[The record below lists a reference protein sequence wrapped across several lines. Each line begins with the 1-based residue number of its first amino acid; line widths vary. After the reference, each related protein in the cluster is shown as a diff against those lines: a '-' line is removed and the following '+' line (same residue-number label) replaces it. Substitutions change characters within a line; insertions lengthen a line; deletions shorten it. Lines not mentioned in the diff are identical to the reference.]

1 MAVMIKQGAAAAE
14 YPALARVRTELEA
27 FKRKFY
33 LNLLVRG
40 GLVAGGLL
48 LSFFVVFNGL
58 EYFLYLPT
66 VVRAGLLFGFIG
78 LTMYSFA
85 RWIWTP
91 LAALTN
97 LRRLLSDEQ
106 AARRVGE
113 LFPEVQDRLLNSLQL
128 QGQARDNALI
138 AASLE
143 QRAAQMDDISFAKG
157 IDIQQQSKPL
167 WKYAAIPA
175 AVLLLLLAFYPSFLV
190 QGTERI
196 WHYKRAYSPP
206 APFQFVIKNPKLTA
220 FKGEDFTLDVGV
232 AGQALPADVSIAFDE
247 GERKLSKVTGRGDQF
262 RYTFEQPQG
271 DVTFQLKGAGFASP
285 EYQLTVLERP
295 NLRDFKVSITYPPY
309 TGKAAETI
317 ENGGNLTVPEGSTVR
332 WEFATAATDEL
343 ALVFQNPDETL
354 AATGDDGTFTAERRV
369 LRSQPYLLRLKNP
382 ASLNRDPISY
392 QLTAVPDLPPTLT
405 LEAFSDTVTRRYLAL
420 GGTVRDDYGLTRLEL
435 HYALRRAGQGPN
447 STPSRVG
454 ATPLGLP
461 RESAGTYAYTW
472 NLNAL
477 NLQPG
482 DRLEYYV
489 EAWDNDG
496 VHGPKATRT
505 RPAEFRLPS
514 RRELRQEM
522 QAQAQSVASQMSQA
536 AKQSEKLER
545 ELAKAQ
551 DKLKTKRDLSFQD
564 RKQLENMLDQKNQ
577 LNQQME
583 QMQKMFDQLQQKQ
596 DQASPKSEELAKKA
610 EELKKLMADLLDPE
624 TKKLYDKLQKLLEEK
639 KQPDAEMQKLLQQL
653 ENKED
658 TLQKELDRALEMFK
672 QMQLEQKAEETANK
686 LDELAR
692 QEEKLAEKTEKND
705 KDNPDNKASNQDQK
719 AKQEELKKEQA
730 ENQKEF
736 DDLKKELQ
744 ELKQMDKEF
753 GDQNGMDE
761 QKPEQE
767 QTDQDMQDSQQS
779 LSKNQNKKAAGNQ
792 KSAASRMKK
801 MAQKMRDQ
809 MSEEESDQAQQNIDD
824 LRDIL
829 ENLLT
834 LSFDQEQLMKD
845 FRKVDQSDPRFVQLG
860 QTQRKLRDDAKIIQD
875 SLYALAKKEPKIQSF
890 VTREVGEMNGRMD
903 ESLTHIQQRDL
914 GRATATEQQAMT
926 SMNNLALMLQSSLQQ
941 MQQEAQEGKGAP
953 KDGQGKPGKKKGKGK
968 GQGQGSKPG
977 PGSMGQ
983 MQKQLNEQIQKLSQS
998 GKTGR
1003 AMSEELAKLAAQ
1015 QQMLRQAM
1023 QQLDKMQQGGKPGGS
1038 QGQSGQ
1044 GGEGQ
1049 AGQGQSKNGKEGK
1062 EGGDPTGKDGK
1073 GKGDQGM
1080 GGTGD
1085 LKKMMEQT
1093 ETDLVNKR
1101 LTEETMMRQQQI
1113 LTRLLEVE
1121 KSARERDQDTKREAQ
1136 AAQYKPPVFPPAFDK
1151 YKVSKERQT
1160 ELLRSTPPNLTP
1172 YYQREVGE
1180 YFQKIK

>member
-1 MAVMIKQGAAAAE
+1 MEMTIAGGAAEAH

-48 LSFFVVFNGL
+48 LTFFVVFNGL

-66 VVRAGLLFGFIG
+66 GARAGLLFGFIG
-78 LTMYSFA
+78 LTIYSFA

-113 LFPEVQDRLLNSLQL
+113 LFPDVQDRLLNALQL

-143 QRAAQMDDISFAKG
+143 QRAAQMGNISFAQG
-157 IDIQQQSKPL
+157 IDIRQQSRPL
-167 WKYAAIPA
+167 WKYAAVPV
-175 AVLLLLLAFYPSFLV
+175 AVLLALLAFYPSFLV

-220 FKGEDFTLDVGV
+220 FRGEDFTLDVAV
-232 AGQALPADVSIAFDE
+232 AGAVLPADVSIAFND
-247 GERKLSKVTGRGDQF
+247 GERRLSKVAGRGDQF

-271 DVTFQLKGAGFASP
+271 DVTFQLKGAGFNSP

-295 NLRDFKVSITYPPY
+295 NLRDFKVNITYPAY

-354 AATGDDGTFTAERRV
+354 AASGDDGTFVATRRIM
-369 LRSQPYLLRLKNP
+369 RSQPYLLRLKNP

-392 QLTAVPDLPPTLT
+392 QLTAVPDAVPTLT
-405 LEAFSDTVTRRYLAL
+405 LEAFPDTVTRRYLAL

-435 HYALRRAGQGPN
+435 HYTLIRNNQKQG
-447 STPSRVG
+447 SSSQK
-454 ATPLGLP
+454 PLELP

-472 NLNAL
+472 NLNPL

-496 VHGPKATRT
+496 VHGPKAART
-505 RPAEFRLPS
+505 RPAEFRLPGK
-514 RRELRQEM
+514 REMRQELN
-522 QAQAQSVASQMSQA
+522 AQAQSVASQLSQA

-545 ELAKAQ
+545 ELAKTQ

-577 LNQQME
+577 MNQQME
-583 QMQKMFDQLQQKQ
+583 QMQKMFEQLQQKQ

-610 EELKKLMADLLDPE
+610 DELKKLMADLLDPE
-624 TKKLYDKLQKLLEEK
+624 TKKLYDKLQKLLEQQ
-639 KQPDAEMQKLLQQL
+639 KQPDAELQKLLQQL

-672 QMQLEQKAEETANK
+672 QMQMEQKAEETANK
-686 LDELAR
+686 LDELAK

-705 KDNPDNKASNQDQK
+705 KENPDNKASNQDQK
-719 AKQEELKKEQA
+719 AQQEQLKQEQA
-730 ENQKEF
+730 ANQKEF
-736 DDLKKELQ
+736 DELKKELQ
-744 ELKQMDKEF
+744 ELKQMDKEL

-761 QKPEQE
+761 QKPDQE
-767 QTDQDMQDSQQS
+767 QTDQDMQESQQQ
-779 LSKNQNKKAAGNQ
+779 LGKNQNKKAAGKQ
-792 KSAASRMKK
+792 KSAAARMKK
-801 MAQKMRDQ
+801 MAQKMREQ

-834 LSFDQEQLMKD
+834 LSFDQETLMKD

-903 ESLTHIQQRDL
+903 ESLTHIQQRDPS
-914 GRATATEQQAMT
+914 RATATQQQAMT
-926 SMNNLALMLQSSLQQ
+926 SMNNLALMLGSSLDQ
-941 MQQEAQEGKGAP
+941 MQQEAQAGKGAP

-977 PGSMGQ
+977 PGNMGQ
-983 MQKQLNEQIQKLSQS
+983 MQKQLNDQIQKLSQS
-998 GKTGR
+998 GKSGR
-1003 AMSEELAKLAAQ
+1003 AMSEELAKMAGQ

-1023 QQLDKMQQGGKPGGS
+1023 QQLDKLQQGQGKPGGAKP
-1038 QGQSGQ
+1038 
-1044 GGEGQ
+1044 GEG
-1049 AGQGQSKNGKEGK
+1049 KDGKDGK
-1062 EGGDPTGKDGK
+1062 EGGKEGGANGKDGK
-1073 GKGDQGM
+1073 GDQGG

-1085 LKKMMEQT
+1085 IKKMMEQT

-1101 LTEETMMRQQQI
+1101 LTEETIMRQQQI

-1151 YKVSKERQT
+1151 YKGSKERQT
-1160 ELLRSTPPNLTP
+1160 ELLRSTPPTLTP

>member
-1 MAVMIKQGAAAAE
+1 MAGGASGAQ

-40 GLVAGGLL
+40 LLVAGGLL
-48 LSFFVVFNGL
+48 LTFFVVFNVL

-66 VVRAGLLFGFIG
+66 VVRAGLLFGF
-78 LTMYSFA
+78 LALVVYSFA
-85 RWIWTP
+85 RWIWQP
-91 LAALTN
+91 LAAIAN

-113 LFPEVQDRLLNSLQL
+113 LFPEVQDRLLNALQL

-143 QRAAQMDDISFAKG
+143 QRAAQMGNISFAQG
-157 IDIQQQSKPL
+157 IDIQQQSRPL
-167 WKYAAIPA
+167 WKYAAVPVA
-175 AVLLLLLAFYPSFLV
+175 ALLALLAFYPSFLV

-196 WHYKRAYSPP
+196 WHYRRAYSPP

-220 FKGEDFTLDVGV
+220 FRGEDFTLDVGV
-232 AGQALPADVSIAFDE
+232 AGAALPAEVSIAFSE
-247 GERKLSKVTGRGDQF
+247 GERRLSKVAGRGDQF

-271 DVTFQLKGAGFASP
+271 DVAFQLKGAGFNSP

-295 NLRDFKVSITYPPY
+295 NLRDFKVNITYPAY

-317 ENGGNLTVPEGSTVR
+317 ANGGNLAVPEGSTVR

-354 AATGDDGTFTAERRV
+354 TASGADAGNGTFVATRRV

-392 QLTAVPDLPPTLT
+392 QLTAVPDLVPTLT
-405 LEAFSDTVTRRYLAL
+405 LEAFPDTVTRRYLAL
-420 GGTVRDDYGLTRLEL
+420 GGTARDDYGLTRLVL
-435 HYALRRAGQGPN
+435 HYDLKRANQKSGTRNQK
-447 STPSRVG
+447 
-454 ATPLGLP
+454 PLALP

-472 NLNAL
+472 NLNPL

-496 VHGPKATRT
+496 VHGPKAART
-505 RPAEFRLPS
+505 RPAEFRLPGQ
-514 RRELRQEM
+514 REMRQELN
-522 QAQAQSVASQMSQA
+522 AQAQSVASQMSQA

-577 LNQQME
+577 MTQQLE
-583 QMQKMFDQLQQKQ
+583 QMQKLFEQLQQKQ

-624 TKKLYDKLQKLLEEK
+624 TKKLYDKLQKLLEQQ

-658 TLQKELDRALEMFK
+658 TLQKELDRALEVFK
-672 QMQLEQKAEETANK
+672 QMQLEQKVEETANK
-686 LDELAR
+686 LDELAKD
-692 QEEKLAEKTEKND
+692 EEKLAEKTEQND
-705 KDNPDNKASNQDQK
+705 KENPDNKASNQDQK
-719 AKQEELKKEQA
+719 VDQKVKQEQLKQEQA
-730 ENQKEF
+730 DNQKEF
-736 DDLKKELQ
+736 EDLKKELQ
-744 ELKQMDKEF
+744 DLKQMDKEL
-753 GDQNGMDE
+753 GDQNGLDE
-761 QKPEQE
+761 QKPDQE
-767 QTDQDMQDSQQS
+767 QTDQDLQESQQQ
-779 LSKNQNKKAAGNQ
+779 LGKNQNKKAAAKQ
-792 KSAASRMKK
+792 KSAASRMKQ
-801 MAQKMRDQ
+801 MAKKMRDQ
-809 MSEEESDQAQQNIDD
+809 MSEEESDQAQENIDD

-834 LSFDQEQLMKD
+834 LSFDQEGLMKE

-926 SMNNLALMLQSSLQQ
+926 SMNNLALMLQSSLDQ
-941 MQQEAQEGKGAP
+941 MQQEAQAGKGQP
-953 KDGQGKPGKKKGKGK
+953 KDGQGKPGKKKGKSK
-968 GQGQGSKPG
+968 GQGPGGKPG
-977 PGSMGQ
+977 PGNMGQ
-983 MQKQLNEQIQKLSQS
+983 MQQQLNEQIQKLSQS
-998 GKTGR
+998 GKSGR
-1003 AMSEELAKLAAQ
+1003 EMSQELAKLAGQ

-1023 QQLDKMQQGGKPGGS
+1023 QQLDKMQQGGGKPGGP
-1038 QGQSGQ
+1038 
-1044 GGEGQ
+1044 
-1049 AGQGQSKNGKEGK
+1049 AGQGKDGKEGK
-1062 EGGDPTGKDGK
+1062 PEGKEGAAGGKDGK
-1073 GKGDQGM
+1073 DEQG

-1101 LTEETMMRQQQI
+1101 LTEQTLLRQQQI

-1136 AAQYKPPVFPPAFDK
+1136 TAQVKPPGFPPAFDK
-1151 YKVSKERQT
+1151 YKASKERQT
-1160 ELLRSTPPNLTP
+1160 ELLRSTPPSLTP

>member
-1 MAVMIKQGAAAAE
+1 MAMLMERDASAAE

-40 GLVAGGLL
+40 LLVAGGLL
-48 LSFFVVFNGL
+48 LTLFVVFNVL

-66 VVRAGLLFGFIG
+66 AARAVLLFGF
-78 LTMYSFA
+78 LALVAYSFG

-113 LFPEVQDRLLNSLQL
+113 LFPEVQDRLLNALQL

-143 QRAAQMDDISFAKG
+143 QRAAQLGQFSFAQG
-157 IDIQQQSKPL
+157 IDIRQQSRPL
-167 WKYAAIPA
+167 WKYAAVPV
-175 AVLLLLLAFYPSFLV
+175 AVLLGLLAFYPSFLV

-196 WHYKRAYSPP
+196 WHYRRAYSPP
-206 APFQFVIKNPKLTA
+206 APFQFVINNRQLTA
-220 FKGEDFTLDVGV
+220 FRGEDFTLDVSV
-232 AGQALPADVSIAFDE
+232 AGAALPANVDIAYND
-247 GERKLSKVTGRGDQF
+247 GERRLSKVAGRGDQF

-271 DVTFQLKGAGFASP
+271 TVTFQLKGAGFNSP

-295 NLRDFKVSITYPPY
+295 NLRDFKVNITYPAY
-309 TGKAAETI
+309 TGKATETI

-354 AATGDDGTFTAERRV
+354 AATGEAGTFVASRQV

-382 ASLNRDPISY
+382 ASLNRDPIAY
-392 QLTAVPDLPPTLT
+392 QLTAVPDLAPALT
-405 LEAFSDTVTRRYLAL
+405 LEAFPDTVTRRYLAL
-420 GGTVRDDYGLTRLEL
+420 GGTVRDDYGLTRLAL
-435 HYALRRAGQGPN
+435 HYELKRNNHPQGLRGQKTLALPTG
-447 STPSRVG
+447 
-454 ATPLGLP
+454 
-461 RESAGTYAYTW
+461 SAGTYAYTW
-472 NLNAL
+472 NLNPL

-496 VHGPKATRT
+496 VHGPKAART
-505 RPAEFRLPS
+505 RPAEFRLPG
-514 RRELRQEM
+514 RREMRQELS
-522 QAQAQSVASQMSQA
+522 AQAQSVASQMSQA

-551 DKLKTKRDLSFQD
+551 DKLKTKRDMSFQD
-564 RKQLENMLDQKNQ
+564 RKQLENMLDQKQ
-577 LNQQME
+577 QMNQQLE
-583 QMQKMFDQLQQKQ
+583 QMQKMFEQLQQKQ
-596 DQASPKSEELAKKA
+596 DQLSPKSEELAKKA

-624 TKKLYDKLQKLLEEK
+624 TKKLYDKLQKLLEQQ
-639 KQPDAEMQKLLQQL
+639 KQPDAEMQKLLQQI

-686 LDELAR
+686 LEELAK
-692 QEEKLAEKTEKND
+692 QEEQLAEKTAQND
-705 KDNPDNKASNQDQK
+705 KENPDNKASNQEQK
-719 AKQEELKKEQA
+719 AKNEQLKQEQA
-730 ENQKEF
+730 QNQQAFE
-736 DDLKKELQ
+736 DLKKELQ
-744 ELKQMDKEF
+744 ELKQMDKEL

-767 QTDQDMQDSQQS
+767 QTEQDMQESQQQ
-779 LSKNQNKKAAGNQ
+779 LGKNQNSKAAAKQ
-792 KSAASRMKK
+792 KSAAARMKQ
-801 MAQKMRDQ
+801 MAKKMRDQ

-824 LRDIL
+824 LRNIL
-829 ENLLT
+829 DNLLT
-834 LSFDQEQLMKD
+834 LSFDQESLMKD

-860 QTQRKLRDDAKIIQD
+860 QTQRKLRDDAKVVQD
-875 SLYALAKKEPKIQSF
+875 SLYALAKKEPKIKSF
-890 VTREVGEMNGRMD
+890 VTREVGEVNNRMS

-914 GRATATEQQAMT
+914 SRATATQQQAMT
-926 SMNNLALMLQSSLQQ
+926 SMNNLALMLQSSLDQ
-941 MQQEAQEGKGAP
+941 MQQEQQAGKGQP
-953 KDGQGKPGKKKGKGK
+953 QPGQGKGRKKGK
-968 GQGQGSKPG
+968 GQGQGQGGKPG

-983 MQKQLNEQIQKLSQS
+983 MQKQLNEQIQQLSKS

-1003 AMSEELAKLAAQ
+1003 AMSEELAKLAGQ

-1023 QQLDKMQQGGKPGGS
+1023 QQLDKLQQGGKPGGS
-1038 QGQSGQ
+1038 G
-1044 GGEGQ
+1044 
-1049 AGQGQSKNGKEGK
+1049 GQGQNKDGSPTGKEDQNNKEGK
-1062 EGGDPTGKDGK
+1062 GKDGS
-1073 GKGDQGM
+1073 

-1085 LKKMMEQT
+1085 IKKMMEQT

-1101 LTEETMMRQQQI
+1101 LSEETIMRQQQI
-1113 LTRLLEVE
+1113 LTRMLEVE
-1121 KSARERDQDTKREAQ
+1121 K
-1136 AAQYKPPVFPPAFDK
+1136 
-1151 YKVSKERQT
+1151 
-1160 ELLRSTPPNLTP
+1160 
-1172 YYQREVGE
+1172 
-1180 YFQKIK
+1180 

>member
-1 MAVMIKQGAAAAE
+1 MAMLMERGAAAAE

-48 LSFFVVFNGL
+48 LTAFVVFNGL

-66 VVRAGLLFGFIG
+66 AVRAGLLFGFLG
-78 LTMYSFA
+78 LAAYSFA

-113 LFPEVQDRLLNSLQL
+113 LFPEVQDRLLNALQL

-143 QRAAQMDDISFAKG
+143 QRAAQLGTISFAQG
-157 IDIQQQSKPL
+157 IDIKQQSRPL

-175 AVLLLLLAFYPSFLV
+175 VVLLALLALYPSFLV

-196 WHYKRAYSPP
+196 WHYRRAYSPP
-206 APFQFVIKNPKLTA
+206 APFEFVIQNPKLTA
-220 FKGEDFTLDVGV
+220 FRGENFTLDVAV
-232 AGQALPADVSIAFDE
+232 AGSALPAEVSIALDE
-247 GERKLSKVTGRGDQF
+247 GDRKLTKVAGRGDRF
-262 RYTFEQPQG
+262 RYSFEQLQSS
-271 DVTFQLKGAGFASP
+271 VTFQLKGAGFASR
-285 EYQLTVLERP
+285 EYELTVLERP
-295 NLRDFKVSITYPPY
+295 NLRDFKVQVSYPAY
-309 TGKAAETI
+309 TGKAAEII

-332 WEFATAATDEL
+332 WEFATTATDEL
-343 ALVFQNPDETL
+343 ALVFENPNETL
-354 AATGDDGTFTAERRV
+354 VATGAEGAFTASKRV
-369 LRSQPYLLRLKNP
+369 LTSQPYTLRLKNP
-382 ASLNRDPISY
+382 VSLNPDPIAY
-392 QLTAVPDLPPTLT
+392 QLMAVPDQVPTLS
-405 LEAFSDTVTRRYLAL
+405 LEAFPDTVTQRYLAL
-420 GGTVRDDYGLTRLEL
+420 GGTVADDYGLTRLEL
-435 HYALRRAGQGPN
+435 HYRVLPGGKPRGAGNYAVRPLR
-447 STPSRVG
+447 
-454 ATPLGLP
+454 LP
-461 RESAGTYAYTW
+461 GGNAGTYAYTW
-472 NLNAL
+472 NLNPL
-477 NLQPG
+477 NLRPG

-496 VHGPKATRT
+496 VHGPKPART
-505 RPAEFRLPS
+505 RPAEFRLPG
-514 RRELRQEM
+514 RRELRQELN
-522 QAQAQSVASQMSQA
+522 AQAQSVASQMSQA

-551 DKLKTKRDLSFQD
+551 DKLKTKRDMSFQD
-564 RKQLENMLDQKNQ
+564 RKQLENMLEQKQ
-577 LNQQME
+577 QMNQQME
-583 QMQKMFDQLQQKQ
+583 QMQKMFEQLQQKQ
-596 DQASPKSEELAKKA
+596 DQLSPKSEELAKKA
-610 EELKKLMADLLDPE
+610 DELKKLMADLLDPE
-624 TKKLYDKLQKLLEEK
+624 TKKLYDKLQKLLEQQ

-686 LDELAR
+686 LDELAK
-692 QEEKLAEKTEKND
+692 QEEKLAEKTQQND
-705 KDNPDNKASNQDQK
+705 KDNPDNKLSNQEQK
-719 AKQEELKKEQA
+719 AKQEQLKQEQTQ
-730 ENQKEF
+730 NQQEF
-736 DDLKKELQ
+736 EDLKKELQ
-744 ELKQMDKEF
+744 ELKQMDKEL

-767 QTDQDMQDSQQS
+767 QTDQDMQESQQQ
-779 LSKNQNKKAAGNQ
+779 LSKNQNSKAAAKQ
-792 KSAASRMKK
+792 KSAAQRMKK

-834 LSFDQEQLMKD
+834 LSFDQESLMKD

-875 SLYALAKKEPKIQSF
+875 SLYALAKKESKIQSF

-903 ESLTHIQQRDL
+903 ESLTHIQQRDPA
-914 GRATATEQQAMT
+914 RATATQQQAMT
-926 SMNNLALMLQSSLQQ
+926 SMNNLALMLQSSLDQ
-941 MQQEAQEGKGAP
+941 MQQEAQAGKGQP

-977 PGSMGQ
+977 PGNMGQ
-983 MQKQLNEQIQKLSQS
+983 MQKQLNDQIQQLSKS
-998 GKTGR
+998 GKQGR
-1003 AMSEELAKLAAQ
+1003 EMSQELAKLAGQ

-1023 QQLDKMQQGGKPGGS
+1023 QQLDRMQQGGKPGGKE
-1038 QGQSGQ
+1038 GQ
-1044 GGEGQ
+1044 G
-1049 AGQGQSKNGKEGK
+1049 KDGKEGK
-1062 EGGDPTGKDGK
+1062 EGGADGKDGK
-1073 GKGDQGM
+1073 GEQGG

-1085 LKKMMEQT
+1085 LKKLMEQT

-1101 LTEETMMRQQQI
+1101 LTEETLMRQQQI

-1136 AAQYKPPVFPPAFDK
+1136 AAQAKPPVFPPAFDK
-1151 YKVSKERQT
+1151 YKPSKERQT
-1160 ELLRSTPPNLTP
+1160 ELLRTSPPNLTP
-1172 YYQREVGE
+1172 YYQREVSE
-1180 YFQKIK
+1180 YFQRIK